1 METKKEAEIKE
12 SYKYW
17 RKRIFL
23 NIWITYACFY
33 LVRVNMSIAIP
44 GIMHEFGISKTA
56 MGFVLS
62 SLFFV
67 YAAGQFINGQFGD
80 KFGARKLISVGLI
93 VSALINLVFS
103 FTNGILSAMMLLWGL
118 NGYFQS
124 MGWSPSVKTV
134 ANWFPPKRRAKF
146 SSLLGTSYQIGNAV
160 SWALSG
166 FIVGLLGWRFAFII
180 PAAVCLFIGIHWA
193 IRGRNAPEE
202 VGLPTIEEEN
212 GKINEKA
219 ANIEIKI
226 AIKKDHH
233 IGFRQTLKMC
243 FFNRAIWT
251 VAFGLFFLNI
261 VRYGFLSWAPTYMFE
276 VQKAAISIA
285 AYKAMALPIAGSL
298 GALFAGWASYK
309 FFRNRK
315 APVSAIMLFM
325 LGISAWLY
333 LKIPAEDWILSL
345 ICLMFIGFMT
355 YGPHVMMVTSMPMDF
370 GTRKAAASAAG
381 FIDGWGYVGAALTGV
396 ASGWLVD
403 TFSWNAAFYFWILCA
418 FMAGILMLTL
428 WKYQP
433 KKGEY
438 C

>member
-1 METKKEAEIKE
+1 METKKE

-23 NIWITYACFY
+23 SIWITYACFY
-33 LVRVNMSIAIP
+33 LARVNMSIALP
-44 GIMHEFGISKTA
+44 GIMHEFGLSKTA
-56 MGFVLS
+56 MGGVLS
-62 SLFFV
+62 ALFFV

-80 KFGARKLISVGLI
+80 KFGARRLISVGLI
-93 VSALINLVFS
+93 VSALINLIFS
-103 FTNGILSAMMLLWGL
+103 FTDGILSAMMLLWGL

-134 ANWFPPKRRAKF
+134 ANWFSPSKRAKF

-166 FIVGLLGWRFAFII
+166 FIVGMLGWRFAFVI
-180 PAAVCLFIGIHWA
+180 PGAICLFVGIHWA
-193 IRGRNAPEE
+193 VRGKNAPEE
-202 VGLPTIEEEN
+202 VGLPTVEEEEKN
-212 GKINEKA
+212 GNIDETTIK
-219 ANIEIKI
+219 IEIKT
-226 AIKKDHH
+226 DHH
-233 IGFRQTLKMC
+233 IGFKQTLKMC
-243 FFNRAIWT
+243 LFNKSIWT

-261 VRYGFLSWAPTYMFE
+261 VRYGFLDWAPTYMFE
-276 VQKAAISIA
+276 VQKATISLA
-285 AYKAMALPIAGSL
+285 AYKAMALPLAGSL
-298 GALFAGWASYK
+298 GALFAGWASDK

-315 APVSAIMLFM
+315 APVSVAMLFL
-325 LGISAWLY
+325 LGIFAWLY
-333 LKIPAEDWILSL
+333 LKIPAGDWILSL
-345 ICLMFIGFMT
+345 ICLMFVGFMT

-396 ASGWLVD
+396 ASGWLID
-403 TFSWNAAFYFWILCA
+403 TFSWSTAFHFWILSA
-418 FMAGILMLTL
+418 FAAGILMMTL